1 MLKQRLPND
10 GMMKERRALAKA
22 ATLNPDIAEHLFDYN
37 HQALSRAQRR
47 MQQHSKYSVP
57 YFWAGFIM
65 LD

>member
-1 MLKQRLPND
+1 
-10 GMMKERRALAKA
+10 MMKERRALAKA
-22 ATLNPDIAEHLFDYN
+22 AELDIEIAEHLFDYN

-57 YFWAGFIM
+57 YYWAGFIV

>member
-1 MLKQRLPND
+1 MLKQSLPND